1 MNTENTATVLVAADG
16 PVRILTLNRPR
27 RRNAL
32 NAELIADL
40 DRALSAAEADPDA
53 AAIVLTGAGPSFCAG
68 ADLKYFL
75 ELDEHGQSP
84 IEFLRDVSAVC
95 TRLETSRLP
104 VVAAVHGHAVAGGV
118 ELALACDVVIAA
130 DTALL
135 GDGHVRNNLLPAGGA
150 SVRLPRKVGA
160 SMARWLALTGELVA
174 APQLVPTGWLHSV
187 VPDDTLL
194 DAATAAAHTLAAQ
207 HGPAQARYKRLLF
220 DLDTVDPHTGLAQE
234 LDTFDAHWRA
244 HDVPTALRKFLTRPT
259 TSAPA
264 PTVPQTATPPTAVPQ
279 TGARR

>member
-1 MNTENTATVLVAADG
+1 MSAGDPVGTGDTPTVLVAADG
-16 PVRILTLNRPR
+16 PIRILTLNRPR

-40 DRALSAAEADPDA
+40 DRALSDAEADPDA
-53 AAIVLTGAGPSFCAG
+53 GAIVLTGAGPSFCAG

-75 ELDEHGQSP
+75 ELDERGESP
-84 IEFLRDVSAVC
+84 IEFLRDVSALC

-104 VVAAVHGHAVAGGV
+104 VIAAIHGHAVAGGM

-130 DTALL
+130 DTALI

-150 SVRLPRKVGA
+150 SVRLPRKLGA

-174 APQLVPTGWLHSV
+174 AQQLMPTGWLHSV
-187 VPDDTLL
+187 VPEDTLV
-194 DAATAAAHTLAAQ
+194 DAATAAARILTDQ

-220 DLDTVDPHTGLAQE
+220 DLDTVDPHTGLALE

-244 HDVPTALRKFLTRPT
+244 HDVPTALKKFLTRPT

-264 PTVPQTATPPTAVPQ
+264 VPQTAVSQ

>member
-1 MNTENTATVLVAADG
+1 MSTAEPVGTEDTPTVLVAADG
-16 PVRILTLNRPR
+16 PIRIVTLNRPR

-40 DRALSAAEADPDA
+40 DRALSDAEADPDA

-75 ELDEHGQSP
+75 ELDQRRQSP
-84 IEFLRDVSAVC
+84 IEFLRDVSALC

-104 VVAAVHGHAVAGGV
+104 VIAAVHGHAVAGGM

-130 DTALL
+130 DTALI

-150 SVRLPRKVGA
+150 SVRLPRKLGA

-174 APQLVPTGWLHSV
+174 APQLMPTGWLHSV
-187 VPDDTLL
+187 VSEDALL

-220 DLDTVDPHTGLAQE
+220 DLDAVDPRTGLAQE
-234 LDTFDAHWRA
+234 LDTFDAHWHA
-244 HDVPTALRKFLTRPT
+244 HDVPAALNKFLARTV
-259 TSAPA
+259 TSAPG
-264 PTVPQTATPPTAVPQ
+264 VPQ